1 MFLLKTHCSNAQKWF
16 LGSTLVL
23 LAFGELAY
31 VLGICMDNWVYEWKA
46 MVPEAVIS
54 RIFSR
59 KHLLFL
65 ILSIAVGILLYKL
78 LSHWRKHTACPKK
91 LSAVL
96 GILLLVLNLLSAFAL
111 YCATEYDRDSIPE
124 GIDIHAE
131 IQYIRS
137 KSHWFGRGD
146 HYYTYPDASQGETM
160 TTEEYH
166 EIRDIANGESI
177 KAYYVFEQRSAP
189 PLSILDY
196 GYGMWVSG
204 LYALVAVFWCAG
216 ALAGWKAVKGIW
228 NRVLYGSCLLLLTV
242 QIVGPLLEQ
251 FGVPIWTVPI
261 LFSDTDWLYWLACVV
276 PQLTAMAF
284 LLAGQEMN
292 NEIL

>member
-1 MFLLKTHCSNAQKWF
+1 MKTHCSNAQKWF
-16 LGSTLVL
+16 LAFTLAL

-59 KHLLFL
+59 KHLLFV
-65 ILSIAVGILLYKL
+65 ILGIAVCILLYNL
-78 LSHWRKHTACPKK
+78 LSHWKNHTAWPKR

-96 GILLLVLNLLSAFAL
+96 GIILLVLNLLSAFAL
-111 YCATEYDRDSIPE
+111 YCATEYDRDGIPE
-124 GIDIHAE
+124 SIDIHAE

-146 HYYTYPDASQGETM
+146 HYYSYPDAWQGEDM

-204 LYALVAVFWCAG
+204 LYALVVVFWCVG
-216 ALAGWKAVKGIW
+216 ALIGWKAVRGSW
-228 NRVLYGSCLLLLTV
+228 NRVLYGSCFLVLAAQVL
-242 QIVGPLLEQ
+242 GPLLEQ
-251 FGVPIWTVPI
+251 FGVLIWVMPI

-276 PQLTAMAF
+276 PQLTAMTF
-284 LLAGQEMN
+284 LLAGKEVN
-292 NEIL
+292 T

>member
-1 MFLLKTHCSNAQKWF
+1 MKTHCSNAQKWF

-65 ILSIAVGILLYKL
+65 ILSIAVGILLYNL

-111 YCATEYDRDSIPE
+111 YCVSEYDRDNIPE

-137 KSHWFGRGD
+137 KSRWFGRGD
-146 HYYTYPDASQGETM
+146 HYYTYPDASQGRIWPRRNTM
-160 TTEEYH
+160 
-166 EIRDIANGESI
+166 R
-177 KAYYVFEQRSAP
+177 F
-189 PLSILDY
+189 
-196 GYGMWVSG
+196 
-204 LYALVAVFWCAG
+204 
-216 ALAGWKAVKGIW
+216 GISPTG
-228 NRVLYGSCLLLLTV
+228 N
-242 QIVGPLLEQ
+242 P
-251 FGVPIWTVPI
+251 
-261 LFSDTDWLYWLACVV
+261 
-276 PQLTAMAF
+276 
-284 LLAGQEMN
+284 
-292 NEIL
+292 